1 MATTDTTTT
10 TGASPEV
17 IGPRAGRRRL
27 ARPVYWLRLG
37 ATGVAAIVIA
47 LLVGL
52 FGLLPPRLAD
62 TLIHPDRVAVT
73 RTPANLGLGYEDVTF
88 AGQGVELSGWY
99 VPGYG
104 DAAVVLVHGFAS
116 NRTDQLGLV
125 PALHAAGFHVL
136 LYDQRR
142 VGASGGDAVTFGL
155 YEAGDLAA
163 AADYLRARSG
173 AREVGAVGISLGAS
187 VALLAAGQGAPLGA
201 VVADSAFAD
210 LEELV
215 SEGTP
220 VRLFVLGS
228 FVGPLWRGMS
238 PLILWHAERQSG
250 LRAAAVRPVADVG
263 KISPRPI
270 LLIHGLDD
278 HLFTY
283 ENSVALYEAAT
294 APKEL
299 WLVPGANH
307 ALARRRDPAAYDR
320 RVVEFLAGA
329 LHPTLDAASPAPAAT
344 GGAEPTPA
352 ALPGTSALTREPDP
366 GSPGA

>member
-1 MATTDTTTT
+1 MHASRARPWTSAGPRTSPPMPSSRTCSARGSSIGCGPVSRVPSDTLPSGAVTGARAALAPARYTGPNCAGRQPAPQPARGRAIPANQGAMATTDTTTT

-99 VPGYG
+99 VPAYG

-116 NRTDQLGLV
+116 NRTEQLGLV
-125 PALHAAGFHVL
+125 LALHAAGFHVL
-136 LYDQRR
+136 LYDQRG

-250 LRAAAVRPVADVG
+250 LRAAAVRPVANIG

-270 LLIHGLDD
+270 
-278 HLFTY
+278 
-283 ENSVALYEAAT
+283 
-294 APKEL
+294 
-299 WLVPGANH
+299 
-307 ALARRRDPAAYDR
+307 
-320 RVVEFLAGA
+320 
-329 LHPTLDAASPAPAAT
+329 
-344 GGAEPTPA
+344 
-352 ALPGTSALTREPDP
+352 
-366 GSPGA
+366 

>member
-1 MATTDTTTT
+1 
-10 TGASPEV
+10 
-17 IGPRAGRRRL
+17 
-27 ARPVYWLRLG
+27 VYWLRLG
-37 ATGVAAIVIA
+37 ATAVAAIAIT
-47 LLVGL
+47 LVVGV

-62 TLIHPDRVAVT
+62 TLIHPARVAAT

-88 AGQGVELSGWY
+88 AGQGVDLSGWY

-104 DAAVVLVHGFAS
+104 DTAVVLVHGFAT

-125 PALHAAGFHVL
+125 PALHAAGSHVL
-136 LYDQRR
+136 LYDQRG
-142 VGASGGDAVTFGL
+142 VGASGGDSVTFGL
-155 YEAGDLAA
+155 YEASDLAA

-173 AREVGAVGISLGAS
+173 ARAVGAVGLSLGAS
-187 VALLAAGQGAPLGA
+187 VALLAAGRGAPLAA

-250 LRAAAVRPVADVG
+250 LSASAVRPVAHVG

-270 LLIHGLDD
+270 LLIHGLEDR
-278 HLFTY
+278 LLSY
-283 ENSVALYEAAT
+283 ENSVALYEAAS

-320 RVVEFLAGA
+320 RVGEFLAGA
-329 LHPTLDAASPAPAAT
+329 LHPTADAAT
-344 GGAEPTPA
+344 PTPA
-352 ALPGTSALTREPDP
+352 PGGEAERTPVVLPGTPTLSREPDV